1 MARPKKIEETD
12 GSVLNAEE
20 ADVKPQE
27 NQDTSSPE
35 DAEGQEPESVQIPKH
50 IDDVLKVYPQY
61 QNLYVD
67 DKGGVYTEDTAGSL
81 RGEAKLYKNP
91 HYTA

>member
-1 MARPKKIEETD
+1 MARPKKIEGTD

-27 NQDTSSPE
+27 DQGTSNPG
-35 DAEGQEPESVQIPKH
+35 DAEGQEPEPVQIPKH

-67 DKGGVYTEDTAGSL
+67 DKGGAYTEETTETL
-81 RGEAKLYKNP
+81 RGEARLYKNP

>member
-1 MARPKKIEETD
+1 MARPKKIEGID

-27 NQDTSSPE
+27 DQGISNPG
-35 DAEGQEPESVQIPKH
+35 DAEGQEPEPVQIPKH

-67 DKGGVYTEDTAGSL
+67 DKGGAYTEETTETL
-81 RGEAKLYKNP
+81 RGEARLYKNP

>member
-1 MARPKKIEETD
+1 MARPKKIEETE
-12 GSVLNAEE
+12 GSVLNVRE
-20 ADVKPQE
+20 ADVKQPE
-27 NQDTSSPE
+27 GQDTSVSENTE
-35 DAEGQEPESVQIPKH
+35 DQESEPVQIPKP

-67 DKGGVYTEDTAGSL
+67 DKGGAYTEETAESL